1 LAKII
6 KCSVNE
12 KNTAN
17 LNGKTVKKNPKLG
30 KSCS

>member
-12 KNTAN
+12 KNKAK
-17 LNGKTVKKNPKLG
+17 LNEKTVKKNPKLG
-30 KSCS
+30 NSCS